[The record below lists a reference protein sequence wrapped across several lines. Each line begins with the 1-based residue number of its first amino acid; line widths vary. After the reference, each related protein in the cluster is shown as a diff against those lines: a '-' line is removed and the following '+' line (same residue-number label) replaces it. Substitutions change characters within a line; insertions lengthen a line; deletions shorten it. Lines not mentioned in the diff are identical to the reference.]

1 MGNLAQ
7 YSDYAASCGTVCG
20 IINACSPI
28 IPFIQ
33 IMRGKEK
40 AKTFPES
47 MIILGI
53 FCSELWMCYW
63 LAQYQF
69 IAFFSA
75 AFGVIMATI
84 FGTIYCYFYF
94 GNKMVNWFV
103 ALAGQFGLIA
113 LVYYLLMKVIPLWV
127 VGKGAMVIG
136 VLLNVAPG
144 QNVVK
149 VCKEGNYKLIPIWS
163 TLFGGL
169 NTTSWLVFGLM
180 LGDIN
185 SIVPNGLSLAITIA
199 NASIWLVFYLKSSK
213 KDEKQEKL
221 KDEEA

>member
-1 MGNLAQ
+1 MGNWAQ

-20 IINACSPI
+20 IINACAPV
-28 IPFIQ
+28 IPFVQ
-33 IMRGKEK
+33 IVRGKEK

-69 IAFFSA
+69 IAFLSA

-94 GNKMVNWFV
+94 GNKMLNWFI

-113 LVYYLLMKVIPLWV
+113 LVYYLLMEAIELWV
-127 VGKGAMVIG
+127 VGKIAMVTGI
-136 VLLNVAPG
+136 LLNIAPG

-149 VCKEGNYKLIPIWS
+149 VCKEGSYKLIPIWS

-169 NTTSWLVFGLM
+169 NTTCWLVFGLM
-180 LGDIN
+180 IGDIN
-185 SIVPNGLSLAITIA
+185 SVVPNTISLAITIA
-199 NASIWLVFYLKSSK
+199 N
-213 KDEKQEKL
+213 
-221 KDEEA
+221 